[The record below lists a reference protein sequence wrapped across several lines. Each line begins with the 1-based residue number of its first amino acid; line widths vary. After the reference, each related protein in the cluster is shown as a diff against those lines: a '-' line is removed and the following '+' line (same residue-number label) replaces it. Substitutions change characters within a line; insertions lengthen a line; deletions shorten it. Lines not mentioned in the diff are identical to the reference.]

1 MKELEL
7 SLMKRRSTACLEEN
21 VHESCMV
28 SLAQDLGPL
37 SAELLLMHLLRRL
50 SDGRYIKVN
59 GKSTGPQ
66 QKSQGPASKCP
77 RNAPTRKK
85 SLKRVCHSL

>member
-1 MKELEL
+1 MKEPEL
-7 SLMKRRSTACLEEN
+7 SLMKRRSTACLEN
-21 VHESCMV
+21 VHENRMV

-37 SAELLLMHLLRRL
+37 SAELLLMDLLWSL
-50 SDGRYIKVN
+50 SDGRYIKIK

-77 RNAPTRKK
+77 RNAITRKK
-85 SLKRVCHSL
+85 SMKRVCHSL

>member
-1 MKELEL
+1 M
-7 SLMKRRSTACLEEN
+7 EEN

-66 QKSQGPASKCP
+66 QKSQGPAFKCP